1 MLVFAVIIAI
11 SIVMYIYYK
20 VAILKTKEPLNQ
32 VYFNSKARLCLGS
45 IVFFFSIN
53 QYLLYQTK
61 LSLYI
66 GLVLFVLGGANLIR
80 GFREAKHYKKEARR
94 LGIEQ

>member
-1 MLVFAVIIAI
+1 MLVFAVLIAI

-32 VYFNSKARLCLGS
+32 VYFNAKARLCLGAV
-45 IVFFFSIN
+45 VFFFSIN

-66 GLVLFVLGGANLIR
+66 GLLLLVLGGALMIR
-80 GFREAKHYKKEARR
+80 GFKEAKHYKSEARR
-94 LGIEQ
+94 LGVEQ